1 MKTSE
6 IEANSKS
13 KEKDEK
19 VEVEVVAPVL
29 KSTIMVELLNLARP
43 FTALRSLDMDALALK
58 IIKSFK

>member
-19 VEVEVVAPVL
+19 VEVEVVAPVV